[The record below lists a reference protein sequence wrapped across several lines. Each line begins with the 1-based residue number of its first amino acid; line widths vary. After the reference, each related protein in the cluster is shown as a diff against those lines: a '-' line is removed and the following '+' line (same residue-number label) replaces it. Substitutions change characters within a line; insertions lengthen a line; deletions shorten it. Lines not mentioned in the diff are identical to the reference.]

1 MKENE
6 IVFFLTDRFFGGQVV
21 QTAKVRNFIDGNFP
35 IVELT
40 NGHSFQLNQQNKW
53 LSEEGWELQQC
64 PVLDLDLST
73 VSMINEFQ
81 RMRKFIK

>member
-1 MKENE
+1 
-6 IVFFLTDRFFGGQVV
+6 
-21 QTAKVRNFIDGNFP
+21 
-35 IVELT
+35 
-40 NGHSFQLNQQNKW
+40 LNQQNKW

>member
-6 IVFFLTDRFFGGQVV
+6 IVFFFTDRFFGGQVV

-40 NGHSFQLNQQNKW
+40 NGHSFQCNKENKW
-53 LSEEGWELQQC
+53 LSEEGWELKQC
-64 PVLDLDLST
+64 PVLDLDLSHLL
-73 VSMINEFQ
+73 MIKEFQ
-81 RMRKFIK
+81 RIRKFVR